1 MGMHHRKIKKVI
13 IVVALIIIQ
22 CVEHQT
28 IIAQVLNHQKLLH
41 PQPLSQWVTPNREK
55 DKQQQRQCS
64 SEFEKIEEYSYVRC
78 ILRRFK

>member
-55 DKQQQRQCS
+55 RQATTTA
-64 SEFEKIEEYSYVRC
+64 VL
-78 ILRRFK
+78 LRIRKN